1 MLVGQN
7 ILTIITITQY
17 LILYMYSFLS
27 FFLFFFSQISFGWS
41 GSVGG
46 DYSSVYFKCKWSFF
60 SRANLRR
67 EDIGLTCFFMY
78 RSVYTFLLPKTVYA
92 R

>member
-7 ILTIITITQY
+7 ILTIIQY

-27 FFLFFFSQISFGWS
+27 FFFLQISFGWS

-46 DYSSVYFKCKWSFF
+46 DYSSVYFKCKWNFF
-60 SRANLRR
+60 SRANLRKR
-67 EDIGLTCFFMY
+67 ILD
-78 RSVYTFLLPKTVYA
+78 
-92 R
+92 

>member
-27 FFLFFFSQISFGWS
+27 FFLFFFFCKFHLAGRGRWVVTTALFISNVSGVSSQGQISEERIL
-41 GSVGG
+41 
-46 DYSSVYFKCKWSFF
+46 D
-60 SRANLRR
+60 
-67 EDIGLTCFFMY
+67 
-78 RSVYTFLLPKTVYA
+78 
-92 R
+92 

>member
-27 FFLFFFSQISFGWS
+27 FFLSFFFFCKFHLAGRGRWVVTIALFISNVSGVSSQGQISEERIL
-41 GSVGG
+41 
-46 DYSSVYFKCKWSFF
+46 D
-60 SRANLRR
+60 
-67 EDIGLTCFFMY
+67 
-78 RSVYTFLLPKTVYA
+78 
-92 R
+92 